1 GEELR
6 DLFLA
11 DYRRWRM
18 DEVFDRPEEFFA
30 QSIARMAGQRLLG
43 LNAIRSNPNVIGY
56 SITGTVDQGMTAEGL
71 WTTFRELKPGTAD
84 ALFDGFAPLRWCLF
98 VEPVNAYCTTPVK
111 LEAVLANEDALLPGK
126 YPVRLQVVGPDA
138 SRAFERT
145 VTVTIQDP
153 GTKPEPPMVL
163 PVFAEELTIDG
174 PPGKYRFM
182 ATFERS
188 AAAAGEAVEFYMA
201 DPAQMP
207 PVESEVVLWGQDA
220 ELAKWLV
227 AHGIR
232 TRPWSPD
239 PPTKREV
246 ILASNTAAP
255 PGGSTAFAE
264 LAGRIACGSA
274 VVFLSPAVFAADNQ
288 PTALVPLADKG
299 ALAVI
304 PNWLYHKDEWC
315 KQHPIF
321 EGLPAGGLMD
331 YTFYR
336 EIIPDV
342 VWSGLDPPAEA
353 IAAGINASQGY
364 SSGLMVAVYNL
375 GQGRFILN
383 TLCIRDNLGSN
394 PVAERLLR
402 NTLNYAARD
411 ANKPPADLPADFDA
425 QLRSY
430 GYKK

>member
-1 GEELR
+1 MK
-6 DLFLA
+6 A
-11 DYRRWRM
+11 
-18 DEVFDRPEEFFA
+18 
-30 QSIARMAGQRLLG
+30 
-43 LNAIRSNPNVIGY
+43 
-56 SITGTVDQGMTAEGL
+56 
-71 WTTFRELKPGTAD
+71 
-84 ALFDGFAPLRWCLF
+84 
-98 VEPVNAYCTTPVK
+98 
-111 LEAVLANEDALLPGK
+111 
-126 YPVRLQVVGPDA
+126 A
-138 SRAFERT
+138 SERA
-145 VTVTIQDP
+145 
-153 GTKPEPPMVL
+153 
-163 PVFAEELTIDG
+163 
-174 PPGKYRFM
+174 
-182 ATFERS
+182 S
-188 AAAAGEAVEFYMA
+188 
-201 DPAQMP
+201 
-207 PVESEVVLWGQDA
+207 
-220 ELAKWLV
+220 
-227 AHGIR
+227 
-232 TRPWSPD
+232 
-239 PPTKREV
+239 
-246 ILASNTAAP
+246 